1 MNTKLYK
8 RVHAL
13 ATELLKAAEAED
25 QKVFDRHYEELKAI
39 CYDHES
45 EVGVN
50 GEQAKNHPV
59 QWETLADFTEESS
72 EALPLYE
79 KALAY
84 ASDIEARDYM
94 ASITYS
100 MARMLKDEG
109 QLEQALEY
117 AKEADKNASRTQD
130 NELKREVKA
139 LLKVLL

>member
-13 ATELLKAAEAED
+13 ATELLNAAQAD
-25 QKVFDRHYEELKAI
+25 NQALFDRHYNELKTI

-45 EVGVN
+45 EVGGD

-59 QWETLADFTEESS
+59 QWETLADFTEESTT
-72 EALPLYE
+72 ALPLYE
-79 KALAY
+79 KALGY
-84 ASDIEARDYM
+84 ASEIEAHDYV

-109 QLEQALEY
+109 ALEQALEY
-117 AKEADKNASRTQD
+117 AKQADQSASLTQD
-130 NELKREVKA
+130 NELKRETKA
-139 LLKVLL
+139 LLKALL